1 MNHFHLTTVIAAS
14 ILITGCGTF
23 LNISETEQ
31 TNKSPNALVINRPA
45 EYSVTLTI
53 PETSIFFKGKDEAP
67 NNIEPPGPIS
77 GVDHDRVITLNVKR
91 MPFATGKLS
100 VELNGAQLMK
110 KVELTSQTGADRAAN
125 AAKSGFDA
133 RNEIITN
140 RKAAK
145 KAAAGSSN

>member
-1 MNHFHLTTVIAAS
+1 MNHLHLTAIIAAS
-14 ILITGCGTF
+14 ILISGCGMF
-23 LNISETEQ
+23 LKISETDQ
-31 TNKSPNALVINRPA
+31 KTDSPNALVINRPA
-45 EYSVTLTI
+45 IYHVTLTI
-53 PETSIFFKGKDEAP
+53 PETSIFKGKDETA

-77 GVDHDRVITLNVKR
+77 GVDHDRVITLNAMR

-125 AAKSGFDA
+125 AVKSGFDA